1 MVNAARYICQRS
13 TLRFATLRGLFL
25 NKAYK
30 NVIFFATKD
39 FFQYFCNINAIISFM
54 KKILLFLVTLVVCL
68 NANSQVTDYQNWMSQ
83 LDDNAFVCQ
92 LSIPGA
98 HDACSSS
105 FSSASALAALVSGK
119 DQTKSV
125 QQMLP
130 LGARLFDLRP
140 AVKNNKLTIC
150 HGILVTSFDFNTVMG
165 QLRDYVTAHP
175 TEFCVVV
182 IRHEVEADDN
192 NSSFGSMLQT
202 SLASF
207 KDYLVNFRPNLTVG
221 EARGKIL
228 FISRDAYNE
237 PIYGGRTVD
246 LSDNRSNINDM
257 LGGHCFGPGTHKCSW
272 WLQDHYEYSDV
283 NTKKQA
289 ILDMLTR
296 SYQLAGKYDYTW
308 VVNET
313 SGYKG
318 TGTNSACQTNAK
330 ATNPYLQQLLAS
342 GNYNGPAGLVFMDYC
357 CDGDGSGYY
366 GLSLTKE
373 LINHNFR
380 YTMSKQ
386 GDPIY
391 DGSGNLYVAPRG
403 REMMWEAKFLRK
415 EGPSQPSGE
424 NSSASSQ
431 LDGVSGPSGWYSMN
445 FNDSSWETKRF
456 PTASAGTGAPYYS
469 QWNGTYN
476 VLFIR
481 REFYVDHDPTID
493 TYKFYTYHD
502 DDYKVYLNGTLLDS
516 QDGWST
522 DFNSYRTVNIAS
534 SRLNVGRNV
543 LAIQIQQNWGGAYF
557 DCGVLRIEGTQ
568 APCKLTSDKWHT
580 FVAPGHNVDFSSTNV
595 KAYKIV
601 EILEGNSSF
610 ARAEQVSVVP
620 ANQAVIVRSD
630 NGAGTYQI
638 PVTQSTATLD
648 GNLLQATIEPLTVTE
663 AYSIYCIAFKNNVSG
678 FFPVT
683 VNTTIAKGKGYL
695 DLSGS
700 NIKPASILLD
710 DNDDPT
716 GIENVNLN
724 VNLNE
729 KIYNLAGQCINN
741 SQLKRGIYIVN
752 GKKIVMK

>member
-1 MVNAARYICQRS
+1 M
-13 TLRFATLRGLFL
+13 F
-25 NKAYK
+25 
-30 NVIFFATKD
+30 
-39 FFQYFCNINAIISFM
+39 IISFM
-54 KKILLFLVTLVVCL
+54 NKVFLLLSALVMSLTIK
-68 NANSQVTDYQNWMSQ
+68 AQVSDYQNWMSQ
-83 LDDNAFVCQ
+83 LDDDAFICQ

-105 FSSASALAALVSGK
+105 FSSASAFAALVSGK

-165 QLRDYVTAHP
+165 QLRDYVIAHP

-182 IRHEVEADDN
+182 IRHEVEADDS
-192 NSSFGSMLQT
+192 NSSFGSLLQT

-257 LGGHCFGPGTHKCSW
+257 LGGHCFGPGTYKCSW

-296 SYQLAGKYDYTW
+296 SYQLAGKYNYTW

-330 ATNPYLQQLLAS
+330 TTNPYLQQLLAS

-391 DGSGNLYVAPRG
+391 LNGNLYVAPRG
-403 REMMWEAKFLRK
+403 REMMWDAKFLRL
-415 EGPSQPSGE
+415 EGPYKPGDYE
-424 NSSASSQ
+424 DASAVSQ
-431 LDGVSGPSGWYSMN
+431 LDGVTGPTNWYKED
-445 FNDSSWETKRF
+445 FDDSAWETKHF
-456 PTASAGTGAPYYS
+456 PTASANTGAPYYS
-469 QWNGTYN
+469 QWDGIYN

-493 TYKFYTYHD
+493 TYKLYYYHD
-502 DDYKVYLNGTLLDS
+502 DDFKVYLNGTLLTS
-516 QDGWST
+516 ANGWNS
-522 DFNSYRTVNIAS
+522 DFNNYSTYNIPP
-534 SRLNVGRNV
+534 SRLKVGRNV
-543 LAIQIQQNWGGAYF
+543 LAVMIQQNWGGAYF
-557 DCGVLRIEGTQ
+557 DCGILRTEGT
-568 APCKLTSDKWHT
+568 KHTVSLTDDWQT
-580 FVAPGHNVDFSSTNV
+580 YVAPGHDFDFSSVAV

-601 EILEGNSSF
+601 
-610 ARAEQVSVVP
+610 QVSGTSARLEEVTSVP
-620 ANQAVIVRSD
+620 ADEAVVLRPD
-630 NGAGTYQI
+630 NGARSYSI
-638 PVTQSTATLD
+638 PVMQNAPAMED
-648 GNLLQATIEPLTVTE
+648 NLLKAATSPFTVTE
-663 AYSIYCIAFKNNVSG
+663 ENAIFCIANINNRTG
-678 FFPVT
+678 FFPVGVGVT
-683 VNTTIAKGKGYL
+683 VPKGKGYL
-695 DLSGS
+695 DFSGS
-700 NIKPASILLD
+700 GVKPASVFLD
-710 DNDDPT
+710 DEDDPT
-716 GIENVNLN
+716 AIEMVNGQSSM
-724 VNLNE
+724 VNGP
-729 KIYNLAGQCINN
+729 IFNLAGQRLQKMQRGLNIVGKTKV
-741 SQLKRGIYIVN
+741 LK
-752 GKKIVMK
+752 

>member
-1 MVNAARYICQRS
+1 M
-13 TLRFATLRGLFL
+13 F
-25 NKAYK
+25 
-30 NVIFFATKD
+30 
-39 FFQYFCNINAIISFM
+39 IISFM
-54 KKILLFLVTLVVCL
+54 NKVFLLLSALVMSLTIK
-68 NANSQVTDYQNWMSQ
+68 AQVSDYQNWMSG
-83 LDDNAFVCQ
+83 LDDDAFICQ

-98 HDACSSS
+98 HDACASS
-105 FSSASALAALVSGK
+105 FSSASAFAALVSGK

-182 IRHEVEADDN
+182 IRHEVEADDS
-192 NSSFGSMLQT
+192 NSSFGSLLQT

-257 LGGHCFGPGTHKCSW
+257 LGGHCFGPGTYKCSW

-296 SYQLAGKYDYTW
+296 SYQLAGKYNYTW

-330 ATNPYLQQLLAS
+330 TTNPYLQQLLAS

-391 DGSGNLYVAPRG
+391 LNGNLYVAPRG
-403 REMMWEAKFLRK
+403 REMMWDAKFLRL
-415 EGPSQPSGE
+415 EGPYKPGDYE
-424 NSSASSQ
+424 DASAVSQ
-431 LDGVSGPSGWYSMN
+431 LDGVTGPANWYKED
-445 FNDSSWETKRF
+445 FDDSAWETKHF
-456 PTASAGTGAPYYS
+456 PTASANTGAPYYS
-469 QWNGTYN
+469 QWDGIYN

-493 TYKFYTYHD
+493 TYKLYYYHD
-502 DDYKVYLNGTLLDS
+502 DDFKVYLNGTVLTS
-516 QDGWST
+516 ANGWNS
-522 DFNSYRTVNIAS
+522 DFNNYSTYNIPP
-534 SRLNVGRNV
+534 SRLKVGRNV
-543 LAIQIQQNWGGAYF
+543 LAVMIQQNWGGAYF
-557 DCGVLRIEGTQ
+557 DCGILRTEGTR
-568 APCKLTSDKWHT
+568 APLTLTNDKWHT

-595 KAYKIV
+595 KAFKIV
-601 EILEGNSSF
+601 EIMEGTKSY
-610 ARAEQVSVVP
+610 AHAEEVTVVP
-620 ANQAVIVRSD
+620 ADQAVVVRSAS
-630 NGAGTYQI
+630 GAGTYQI
-638 PVTQSTATLD
+638 PVTLATADFDDNLLKATLS
-648 GNLLQATIEPLTVTE
+648 PFTVTVP
-663 AYSIYCIAFKNNVSG
+663 STIYCVAYKNGVSG
-678 FFPVT
+678 FFPVA
-683 VNTTIAKGKGYL
+683 VNTTVPKGKGYL
-695 DLSGS
+695 DFSGS
-700 NIKPASILLD
+700 SVKPASVFLD
-710 DNDDPT
+710 DEDDPT
-716 GIENVNLN
+716 AIEMVNGQSSM
-724 VNLNE
+724 VNGP
-729 KIYNLAGQCINN
+729 IFNLAGQRLQKMQRGLNIVGKTKV
-741 SQLKRGIYIVN
+741 LK
-752 GKKIVMK
+752 